1 MATKKKV
8 TKKKVVKKKAPVK
21 KKVAKKKV
29 VKKTA
34 PAKKKVTKKKV
45 AKKAAPTKKKVTKK
59 KVAKKTA
66 PAKKKVTKKKVAKK
80 TAPAKKK
87 VTKKKVAKKTAPAKK
102 KVTTKKDVKKRAVA
116 KKAVKAKASS
126 AKSTSANKKAK
137 QTGLKPGKLRLVKQE
152 LPNLDPAILKIRER
166 LITNRSE
173 LMKLIRS
180 SQSVE
185 REAGDLTFSNE
196 IDLASSLEGR
206 EMIFQLSSRDRNELK
221 LIEDT
226 LFRINS
232 GTYGECES
240 CEKKISLK
248 RLQIMPLTA
257 LCIECQEAAENI

>member
-8 TKKKVVKKKAPVK
+8 TKKKTSKKKVVKKKSPAKKKTASKKVVKKKAP
-21 KKVAKKKV
+21 KKVANKK
-29 VKKTA
+29 A
-34 PAKKKVTKKKV
+34 PAKKKVK
-45 AKKAAPTKKKVTKK
+45 AKKAAKPASKSAKKAVKSKSAAK
-59 KVAKKTA
+59 KVAPKKKTTT
-66 PAKKKVTKKKVAKK
+66 AKK
-80 TAPAKKK
+80 P
-87 VTKKKVAKKTAPAKK
+87 
-102 KVTTKKDVKKRAVA
+102 VA
-116 KKAVKAKASS
+116 KKAVKAKVKKTVASA
-126 AKSTSANKKAK
+126 AKSTPNKNKAK
-137 QTGLKPGKLRLVKQE
+137 SAGLKSGKLRLIKQE

-166 LITNRSE
+166 LIANRSE

-185 REAGDLTFSNE
+185 RDAGDLTFSNE

-226 LFRINS
+226 LFRINN

-240 CEKKISLK
+240 CEKKITLK

-257 LCIECQEAAENI
+257 LCIECQEAAENT